1 MVNREDVLIAGQI
14 KNIRPLI
21 REGSLL
27 VPQSKAT
34 FQVFLVSQFPF
45 KSRKNNLGRLDFISP
60 G

>member
-27 VPQSKAT
+27 VPQSKTT
-34 FQVFLVSQFPF
+34 FQVFLVS
-45 KSRKNNLGRLDFISP
+45 
-60 G
+60 